1 MQQQEKN
8 MIRALFTSTTG
19 MNAQELQ
26 LNVISN
32 NLANV
37 NTGGFKK
44 SQTQFEDLFYTS
56 LRAVGAETVGGN
68 QVPTGVQVGMGVRS
82 TAVYK
87 IFTQG
92 DYSQTG
98 NELDWAIEGRGFF
111 QIVRDGIEYYTR
123 AGAFKLDKD
132 GYIVT
137 SNGDRLQPEFAVP
150 PETVAIQID
159 SGGMLS
165 ALDAAQQTVASVQV
179 TLHDFINP
187 AGLKAVGSNLFLP
200 SDASGDPREENPGL
214 NGMGTIAQS
223 MLETSNVNVTEEMVN
238 LIITQ
243 RAFESN
249 SKGVTTADQ
258 LLEIS
263 NNLVR

>member
-1 MQQQEKN
+1 
-8 MIRALFTSTTG
+8 MIRALYTSTTG

-44 SQTQFEDLFYTS
+44 SQTQFEDLFYSS
-56 LRAVGAETVGGN
+56 LRAVGAETVGGG
-68 QVPTGVQVGMGVRS
+68 QVPTGIQVGMGVRS

-123 AGAFKLDKD
+123 AGSFKIDSD

-150 PETVAIQID
+150 PEATTIQID
-159 SGGMLS
+159 SSGLLS
-165 ALDAAQQTVASVQV
+165 AMDSAEQTIASVQI
-179 TLHDFINP
+179 TIHDFINP

-200 SDASGDPREENPGL
+200 TDASGDPREENPGT
-214 NGMGTIAQS
+214 NGLGTIAQGT
-223 MLETSNVNVTEEMVN
+223 LETSNVNVTEEMVN

-243 RAFESN
+243 RAYESN

-263 NNLVR
+263 NNLVS

>member
-1 MQQQEKN
+1 

-44 SQTQFEDLFYTS
+44 SQTQFEDLFYHS
-56 LRAVGAETVGGN
+56 VRAVGAETVDGGL
-68 QVPTGVQVGMGVRS
+68 VPTGIQVGMGVRP

-92 DYSQTG
+92 DFSQTE

-111 QIVRDGIEYYTR
+111 QIVRDGVEYYTR
-123 AGAFKLDKD
+123 AGAFKLDQD
-132 GYIVT
+132 GFIVT
-137 SNGDRLQPEFAVP
+137 SNGDRLQPEFSLPVD
-150 PETVAIQID
+150 TVTVQID
-159 SGGMLS
+159 SNGLLS
-165 ALDAAQQTVASVQV
+165 ALDAAQQTIATVQV

-187 AGLKAVGSNLFLP
+187 AGLKAVGTNLFLP
-200 SDASGDPREENPGL
+200 TEASGAPREENPGA
-214 NGMGTIAQS
+214 NGMGTIAQGV
-223 MLETSNVNVTEEMVN
+223 LETSNVNVTEEMVN

>member
-1 MQQQEKN
+1 
-8 MIRALFTSTTG
+8 MIRALFTSASG

-44 SQTQFEDLFYTS
+44 SQTQFEDLFYS
-56 LRAVGAETVGGN
+56 NLRAVGAETVGGN
-68 QVPTGVQVGMGVRS
+68 MVPTGIQVGMGVRP
-82 TAVYK
+82 TAVTK
-87 IFTQG
+87 VFTQG
-92 DYSQTG
+92 DYISTG
-98 NELDWAIEGRGFF
+98 NDLDWAIEGRGFF
-111 QIVRDGIEYYTR
+111 KIVRDGIEYYTR
-123 AGAFKLDKD
+123 AGSFKIDGD
-132 GYIVT
+132 GYIVN
-137 SNGDRLQPEFAVP
+137 SNGDRVQPEFAVP
-150 PETVAIQID
+150 PETVAVEID
-159 SGGMLS
+159 SAGLLS
-165 ALDAAQQTVASVQV
+165 AIDAAQTTIASTQI

-187 AGLKAVGSNLFLP
+187 AGLKAVGSNNFLP
-200 SDASGDPREENPGL
+200 TDASGDPREENPGS
-214 NGMGTIAQS
+214 NGMGTITQYS
-223 MLETSNVNVTEEMVN
+223 LESSNVNVTDEMVN

>member
-1 MQQQEKN
+1 
-8 MIRALFTSTTG
+8 MIRALYTSSTG

-44 SQTQFEDLFYTS
+44 SQTQFEDLFYSS
-56 LRAVGAETVGGN
+56 LRAVGAETVGGG
-68 QVPTGVQVGMGVRS
+68 QVPTGVQVGMGVRP

-92 DYSQTG
+92 DYTQTG
-98 NELDWAIEGRGFF
+98 NDLDWAIEGSGFF
-111 QIVRDGIEYYTR
+111 QIIRDGVAYYTR
-123 AGAFKLDKD
+123 AGAFKIDSD
-132 GYIVT
+132 GFIVT
-137 SNGDRLQPEFAVP
+137 SDGDRLQPEFSIP
-150 PETVAIQID
+150 QDTVTVEID
-159 SGGMLS
+159 SSGMLS
-165 ALDAAQQTVASVQV
+165 ALDAAQDTIASTQI
-179 TLHDFINP
+179 TLHDFVNP
-187 AGLKAVGSNLFLP
+187 AGLKAVGSNNFLP
-200 SDASGDPREENPGL
+200 TEASGDPREENPGV
-214 NGMGTIAQS
+214 NGMGTIAQYF
-223 MLETSNVNVTEEMVN
+223 LETSNVNVTEEMVN

-258 LLEIS
+258 LLEIT